1 MKRVKAACIYQ
12 TLVFAQRPELMLS
25 SDQALKI
32 NRDEFAQYI
41 ASLERTSTRYRIVE
55 KTELEDGSIE
65 VRIRKQYNDKVDV
78 TEYF

>member
-12 TLVFAQRPELMLS
+12 TLIFAQRPELMLS
-25 SDQALKI
+25 SEQSLKI
-32 NRDEFAQYI
+32 NREEFEQYV
-41 ASLERTSTRYRIVE
+41 ASLERTNTRYRIVE
-55 KTELEDGSIE
+55 KTELEDGSVE